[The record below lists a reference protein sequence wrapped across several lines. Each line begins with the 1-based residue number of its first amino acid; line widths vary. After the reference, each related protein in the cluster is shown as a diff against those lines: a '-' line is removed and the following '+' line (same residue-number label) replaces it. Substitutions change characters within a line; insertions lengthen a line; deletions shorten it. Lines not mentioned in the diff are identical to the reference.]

1 MKLFDDH
8 QLFYKAN
15 FHTHTSESDGRLT
28 PEESMRAYR
37 ERGYD
42 ILALTDHRKVTVPE
56 HVPDGLLMIPGI
68 EMDFIYHQQV
78 IHLLGLG
85 MDAAI
90 GEKYKLCKTPQQ
102 VIHTVKRLGGRVILA
117 HPAWSLNT
125 PEYMASLKGL
135 WGAEVWNSVS
145 TLPYN
150 AMRAD
155 SSSLLDVTASKG
167 QILPMFANDD
177 THHYGSELAAG
188 WNMIQAEELTVP
200 AVMAAVDQGR
210 MYATQGPEIHQIEVE
225 QGVMRVSCSPAKA
238 IVFYSG
244 RTWVKGRSHVG
255 EGLTS
260 AEYTLAPADGFVR
273 VQIIDAEG
281 KSAWSSPVAVQK
293 LLEE

>member
-1 MKLFDDH
+1 MKLFGDH
-8 QLFYKAN
+8 QRFYKAN
-15 FHTHTSESDGRLT
+15 FHTHTTESDGRLS
-28 PEESMRAYR
+28 PEDSMRAYR
-37 ERGYD
+37 QRGYD
-42 ILALTDHRKVTVPE
+42 ILALTDHRMVTVPE
-56 HVPDGLLMIPGI
+56 NVPEGLLMIPGI
-68 EMDFIYHQQV
+68 EIDFFHHQQV
-78 IHLLGLG
+78 VHLLGLG
-85 MDAAI
+85 MDKAI
-90 GEKYKLCKTPQQ
+90 EEKYKLCKTPQQ
-102 VIHTVKRLGGRVILA
+102 AIRAVKRLGGRVILA

-125 PEYMASLKGL
+125 PGYMASLKGL

-150 AMRAD
+150 AIRAD

-177 THHYGSELAAG
+177 THFYGSELAAG

-225 QGVMRVSCSPAKA
+225 KGVMRVTCSPARA
-238 IVFYSG
+238 IVFYSS
-244 RTWVKGRSHVG
+244 RAWVEGRSHVG

-273 VQIIDAEG
+273 VQIIDEQG
-281 KSAWSSPVAVQK
+281 KSAWSSPVAVAT
-293 LLEE
+293 LL